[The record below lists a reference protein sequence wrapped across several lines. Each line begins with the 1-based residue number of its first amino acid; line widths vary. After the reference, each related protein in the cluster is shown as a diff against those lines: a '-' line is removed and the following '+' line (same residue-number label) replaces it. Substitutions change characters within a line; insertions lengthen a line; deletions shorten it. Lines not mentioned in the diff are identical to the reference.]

1 MLRKCLSQK
10 DKCVMPSAREET
22 KIWQQIKQLQYTPK
36 EERTEFDYRLPMMR
50 NYTSALYECLGELAD
65 LSVLVQQKYD
75 SNPLALRVDL
85 FEFGSKVKS
94 VLLENLFITDVHFA
108 FEQKADVLFFSI
120 QKDHIDRF
128 KGSSSPKT
136 KENYTS
142 ALYECLGELADLSV
156 LVQQKYGFV
165 IKDVPAVASMCPKAI
180 VPCSSSS
187 SLSPRT
193 IRRFSHFICL
203 RMGDLFR
210 YLGDMKL
217 ARELYVCAFRAN
229 PNDGQ
234 ACNQIGLIEG
244 LERHHLEA
252 LYYHVVALNAHD
264 SFMPAAS
271 NIEQIYNRFASINI
285 EDHNTD
291 YDLVFLKL
299 SSFDPSVLQ
308 RMSCLLQERTPNC
321 SRLAMHFV
329 IAVSVWYAL
338 GGSQDEVRCSNHVI
352 TVIADQFTILLEQ
365 SLKEEQTRREKEQL
379 LSTLWIYASWIE
391 AKKISLMNRVT
402 DDAKWIRNLAVLID
416 TCDNTL
422 TLKCDNHHFLPLS
435 FMDYE
440 NASTESLVRR
450 LTVILWR
457 TLKSYR
463 IPDVPN
469 DNFTAFVDAHI
480 SMFTERRKPRVSRT
494 VAVLSAM

>member
-1 MLRKCLSQK
+1 MLTMLRKCLSQK

-50 NYTSALYECLGELAD
+50 VFEYNTH
-65 LSVLVQQKYD
+65 

-85 FEFGSKVKS
+85 FEFGSKVKICFQ
-94 VLLENLFITDVHFA
+94 LLENLFITDVHFA

-136 KENYTS
+136 KEADFSLKIYRFPFNSPFPLAVLARHLHLLVLQNYTS

-180 VPCSSSS
+180 VPCSSGS

-234 ACNQIGLIEG
+234 ACNQFD
-244 LERHHLEA
+244 
-252 LYYHVVALNAHD
+252 V
-264 SFMPAAS
+264 
-271 NIEQIYNRFASINI
+271 

-291 YDLVFLKL
+291 YDLVFLKVIGRCHSL

-480 SMFTERRKPRVSRT
+480 CK
-494 VAVLSAM
+494 